1 VQLGKRLFF
10 DVNFSNNRTQS
21 CATCHNPAAAFS
33 DNRTNASSVTSAA
46 AVSVGADGKSFG
58 DRNTPALT
66 YIALTPEFH
75 SYADSVI
82 GGFFL
87 DGRIRTLAQ
96 QAREPMLD
104 PLEMAMPDESTIAAR
119 VRANDG
125 YRAELLGIDPSLD
138 MADDDAVLSAALAA
152 IAAFESS
159 GEFHT
164 FDSRYDR
171 YLAGTYT
178 MTADEAIGRE
188 LFFSDLTN
196 CRHCHLNN
204 KQQISRQETFSSF
217 EYHNIG
223 TPVNARVRQLNGRG
237 ADYVDPGLGGNPIAG
252 KAARNLGKFKVP
264 SLRNVAVTAPYMHNG
279 VFDKL
284 ETAVMFY
291 ARHLASNTTAI
302 VNPETGNHWRPAEVP
317 ETVDNEFLPMGQ
329 PLEASRVRQLVAFL
343 NTLTDRRYEHL
354 LEKK

>member
-1 VQLGKRLFF
+1 M
-10 DVNFSNNRTQS
+10 NFSNNRTQS

-33 DNRTNASSVTSAA
+33 DNRVNASSVASAA
-46 AVSVGADGKSFG
+46 TVSVGADGKSFG

-66 YIALTPEFH
+66 YVGLTPEFH
-75 SYADSVI
+75 SDSKTTV

-87 DGRIRTLAQ
+87 DGRSQTLVQ

-104 PLEMAMPDESTIAAR
+104 PLEMAMPDENAIAGR
-119 VRANDG
+119 IRASDG
-125 YRAELLGIDPSLD
+125 YRAALLNLNPRLD
-138 MADDDAVLSAALAA
+138 IRDDDAVVAAAMRA
-152 IAAFESS
+152 IAAFERSD
-159 GEFHT
+159 EFQT
-164 FDSRYDR
+164 FDSKYDR

-178 MTADEAIGRE
+178 MTPDEAIGRE

-196 CRHCHLNN
+196 CRHCHLSN
-204 KQQISRQETFSSF
+204 KQQITRQETFSSF

-223 TPVNARVRQLNGRG
+223 TPVNIRARQLNGRG
-237 ADYVDPGLGGNPIAG
+237 ADYIDPGLGGNSLAG
-252 KAARNLGKFKVP
+252 NAETNLGKYKVP

-279 VFDKL
+279 VFKKL

-291 ARHLASNTTAI
+291 ARHLASNTTAA
-302 VNPETGNHWRPAEVP
+302 VNPETGQHWRPAEVP
-317 ETVDNEFLPMGQ
+317 ETVDAEFLPMGQ

-354 LEKK
+354 LETP